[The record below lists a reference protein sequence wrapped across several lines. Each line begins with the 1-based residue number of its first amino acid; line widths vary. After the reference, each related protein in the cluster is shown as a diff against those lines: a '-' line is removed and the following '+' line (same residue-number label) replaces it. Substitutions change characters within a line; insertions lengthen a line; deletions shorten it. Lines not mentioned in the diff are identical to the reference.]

1 MGNTPGVT
9 ERMRDASGE
18 RIDVS
23 SAEDG
28 VVAELPGAAP
38 LSSRD
43 KILDVAEALFARR
56 GYSGVGLREVAG
68 QVGLGKSSLFH
79 HFRGKAD
86 LYLAVLRRVFARID
100 ERIAACFE
108 GPAAPAQRLE
118 RTVDALIDALA
129 EHPTTARLLLRGLF
143 EDDDLPAEMAPSV
156 AEVEA
161 AIQKTLGRVL
171 RLLHEG
177 VAAGAF
183 QAASPGHVLQT
194 LIGATVYHFASGE
207 FGEGVTGGPL
217 YSRDAVRR
225 RKEEV
230 KQLLRSGLAAP
241 QAPASLQGGSS

>member
-1 MGNTPGVT
+1 MSHEED
-9 ERMRDASGE
+9 ER
-18 RIDVS
+18 
-23 SAEDG
+23 
-28 VVAELPGAAP
+28 VAELSGPAP
-38 LSSRD
+38 VSSRD

-56 GYSGVGLREVAG
+56 GYTGVGLREVAV

-100 ERIAACFE
+100 ERVAPCFE
-108 GPAAPAQRLE
+108 GPAAPHQRLE
-118 RTVDALIDALA
+118 HAVDALIDALA

-143 EDDDLPAEMAPSV
+143 EDDDLPAEMEASL

-171 RLLHEG
+171 RLLQEG

-183 QAASPGHVLQT
+183 RAASPGHVLQT

-207 FGEGVTGGPL
+207 FGEGVTGAPL
-217 YSRDAVRR
+217 FSREAVRL
-225 RKEEV
+225 RKEEL
-230 KQLLRSGLAAP
+230 KQMLRSGLAAP
-241 QAPASLQGGSS
+241 QAPASVQGGTS